1 MADDGR
7 FRERGLAGGKGH
19 KNPVKGL
26 FKGGKKLI
34 TGRKSHNES
43 KGRAQTPVERHMK
56 DTLLGMGSSSDKFAR
71 HGGPGMGYYGAHV
84 PFEVQEQLR
93 KEEQAK
99 QQSMRDQQR
108 VSSSSP
114 SPSQKPR
121 FIRLKNGNMIK
132 MPNSFSGGHHSDD
145 DSMVEAM
152 EASRATLSSDN
163 LLREALSLRLDLEQE
178 LESNLATK
186 EKLVRSRRRMDQ
198 EMQSLGQS
206 EMFEKSVLEYSTR
219 HRQLERQLKEAEVS
233 IKPLQ
238 TAISDL
244 RQVEKFIR
252 DQHLGNEEAA
262 IVFQDI
268 MKKMFEDLNLTETP
282 PNGIKSANSLPKN
295 VMAELKERLES
306 GSFGRQPSLSSSS
319 SSDTQAWVAFGDEQ
333 QSSASA
339 PRGPAIQRPRIGSGP
354 NVQGAWDKLNQ
365 LKTISCKG
373 TITSRRP
380 QGAQGLEF
388 PNLAASG
395 AFKDPQLPGY
405 HPSTTASSS
414 SGRSSRAEGTG
425 SIMAVD
431 DMRQWEN
438 DPMVVQSRG
447 TGMRTPTPGPGLFSS
462 ASVSSLSSMDNAGPS
477 ASSSFDGSRRGSQG
491 LPQSVKPAGSWMQ
504 FGDDDDVKGNGL
516 FTGSS
521 QGATPSTASQP
532 RAMQKPGT
540 AMPSPATAQGVAG
553 PVKPGSD
560 GLSNVATFE
569 VDFPPVPTASGR
581 QGAGASAAAAAGFEA
596 EWDAF
601 SELAGSPVRG
611 RSTGSRGQSMGGM
624 SDYSQTGGDAEPV
637 APTGTVSGVVDSA
650 VKGPDSG
657 SSASKE
663 PAVGDAVEQAQLA
676 DATVAQG
683 EQILPKSNQLRIEGT
698 EMQVEEGADEEQ
710 EESTSSM
717 ASALKLVKLKKNAAG
732 AESLSGG
739 DEMQPAFDIG
749 NMDIDTIVS
758 AMGGGDAKQ
767 GAPPPPPPP
776 PGKKGGKAPVPPP
789 PPGGRRAKGDSDVKR
804 QPQVIEMFQEVRR
817 ALLSNAQREKVQ
829 DRMDILNRTKE
840 ADEARFKSH
849 DVPWNKKLMTEVK
862 HASLHA
868 MDLYMQIALD
878 EANETMESSLADKK
892 KRDKAL
898 AVLTAF
904 PAAKSLNL
912 PLGLTPG
919 HPEVVLPGV
928 DPFTKKDWYDVKAP
942 SVFKVRN
949 VGKTLVTR
957 TQGTK
962 IASEGLKGRVFE
974 VSLADLQENEDNSYR
989 KFRLRVEDVQGKN
1002 CLTNFWG
1009 MNFTTDKLRSLVRKW
1024 QSLIEAVVEVKTTDG
1039 YTLRVFCIGFT
1050 KKHRHQVKKTCYAQS
1065 SQVRQIRK
1073 KMVEIITRDAS
1084 SCDLKTLVTHF
1095 IPEAFGT
1102 TIEKECKGTYPLQ
1115 NVFIRKAK
1123 IVKAPKFDLTKLM
1136 EVHGDYGEEAGTAVP
1151 RLEGEEEATETPGGD
1166 WGDS

>member
-767 GAPPPPPPP
+767 EVKPASADASQPEKAPPPPPPPKKKPPPPPPPPPGKGGKGAPPPPPPP

-817 ALLSNAQREKVQ
+817 ALLSNAQRAGGPLKKLGGGGTVDPAQMFAEIASKGTYQAQVQADIVKYADVIEELISEVRKFKARDMEHLAEFVTGVDKVLDELSDETAVLRKFDWPASRFDTFRETVALDKELTEKKNKFKQWQRGKGKRADNLKEIQKYMEKVQ

-898 AVLTAF
+898 AVLTATIKF
-904 PAAKSLNL
+904 A
-912 PLGLTPG
+912 
-919 HPEVVLPGV
+919 
-928 DPFTKKDWYDVKAP
+928 
-942 SVFKVRN
+942 FKVHQC
-949 VGKTLVTR
+949 VGGFTESCSAKF
-957 TQGTK
+957 G
-962 IASEGLKGRVFE
+962 E
-974 VSLADLQENEDNSYR
+974 VSSMTRQ
-989 KFRLRVEDVQGKN
+989 
-1002 CLTNFWG
+1002 LTA
-1009 MNFTTDKLRSLVRKW
+1009 
-1024 QSLIEAVVEVKTTDG
+1024 E
-1039 YTLRVFCIGFT
+1039 
-1050 KKHRHQVKKTCYAQS
+1050 KKA
-1065 SQVRQIRK
+1065 
-1073 KMVEIITRDAS
+1073 
-1084 SCDLKTLVTHF
+1084 
-1095 IPEAFGT
+1095 
-1102 TIEKECKGTYPLQ
+1102 
-1115 NVFIRKAK
+1115 
-1123 IVKAPKFDLTKLM
+1123 
-1136 EVHGDYGEEAGTAVP
+1136 
-1151 RLEGEEEATETPGGD
+1151 EEEA
-1166 WGDS
+1166 